1 MIIRNDSKDLISQIH
16 ELLKGVS
23 LSMYMEVPLRKNE
36 SIDNE
41 EEYRPDKSEVKE
53 MRSLK
58 EPEEKRKNNNYAG
71 KQKKQTASAD

>member
-1 MIIRNDSKDLISQIH
+1 
-16 ELLKGVS
+16 
-23 LSMYMEVPLRKNE
+23 MYMEVPLRKNE

-58 EPEEKRKNNNYAG
+58 ELEEKNE
-71 KQKKQTASAD
+71 